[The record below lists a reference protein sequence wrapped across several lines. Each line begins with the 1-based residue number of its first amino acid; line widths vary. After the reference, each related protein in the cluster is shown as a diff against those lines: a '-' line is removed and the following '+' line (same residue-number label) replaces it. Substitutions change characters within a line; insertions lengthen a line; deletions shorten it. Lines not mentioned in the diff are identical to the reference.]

1 MFKEFKEFISRGN
14 VMDLAVGVIIG
25 AAFGKIVTSL
35 VDDIIMP
42 VIGIILGKID
52 FSNLKLVITPAS
64 GSTPEAAVKYGL
76 FIQNVVNFLIMAF
89 VIFLMVKFVN
99 KLRKPVAKTAEEV
112 IEAIP
117 RKEETLLAEIRDIL
131 KNK

>member
-1 MFKEFKEFISRGN
+1 MFKEFKEFISKGN

-42 VIGIILGKID
+42 IIGIILGKID
-52 FSNLKLVITPAS
+52 FSNLKIVITPAT
-64 GSTPEAAVKYGL
+64 GTTPEAAVKYGL
-76 FIQNVVNFLIMAF
+76 FIQNIVNFLIMAF

-99 KLRKPVAKTAEEV
+99 KLRKPAAKTAEEV
-112 IEAIP
+112 IEDIP
-117 RKEETLLAEIRDIL
+117 TKEETLLAEIRDIL
-131 KNK
+131 KNR